1 MDTVSTGKD
10 SKLDEDRWNPTAML
24 KAVSVLLSEII
35 NENKAEVQ
43 KMKGKLNN
51 YLLITYA
58 LLFSLHR

>member
-1 MDTVSTGKD
+1 MDTVSTAKD

-43 KMKGKLNN
+43 KMKGKFIII
-51 YLLITYA
+51 Y
-58 LLFSLHR
+58 